1 MAQFDVY
8 RNLNRGGR
16 APYLLDVQHDVLCE
30 LKTRVVVPLLPLEQ
44 VKPMTRLNPVFDVEG
59 GKFVMSTPEIA
70 GVRMQ
75 DVGEKVVS
83 LDHCRTE
90 VIAALHYPFT
100 GV

>member
-1 MAQFDVY
+1 
-8 RNLNRGGR
+8 
-16 APYLLDVQHDVLCE
+16 VQHNVLAE

-59 GKFVMSTPEIA
+59 GKFVMSTPEIT

-75 DVGEKVVS
+75 DVGEKVAS
-83 LDHCRTE
+83 LDHRRTE
-90 VIAALHYPFT
+90 IITAFDYLFT

>member
-1 MAQFDVY
+1 MRHLLGAQH
-8 RNLNRGGR
+8 N
-16 APYLLDVQHDVLCE
+16 VLTG
-30 LKTRVVVPLLPLEQ
+30 LKMRVIVPLPPLEHA
-44 VKPMTRLNPVFDVEG
+44 KPMTRLNPVFDVEG

-75 DVGEKVVS
+75 DIGEKVVS

>member
-1 MAQFDVY
+1 
-8 RNLNRGGR
+8 
-16 APYLLDVQHDVLCE
+16 
-30 LKTRVVVPLLPLEQ
+30 
-44 VKPMTRLNPVFDVEG
+44 MTRLNPVFDVEG

-75 DVGEKVVS
+75 DIGEKVVS